1 MNGLKYIRTRCNLS
15 LIELAD
21 MIGVSRQALSSW
33 ENGRKDIPEQR
44 LDQLAEFFG
53 VNREFL
59 GEISDEMKNDLID
72 KAMFRYDENGKEYYR
87 FRPQEGVTSLDQTR
101 VSFFFDNSQKSLDEE
116 YILARHKKQEM
127 LEAIKNIIKWT
138 ENAGSISAQI
148 VCINRGCYVY
158 GMINEMMEEMKKKDA
173 HLKMP
178 FFYELVDVWKA
189 MLVAYG
195 IIDKEEIS
203 KCDRKKSYCGEDREW
218 ILELSKQIKEHWDT
232 EYAYCEE
239 YRKDVQN
246 KLKAKETELKE
257 TKSLEEQI
265 TDIENDR
272 KEFIMSRTLMEKKE
286 LRDLNEEYRGNTGIV
301 K

>member
-15 LIELAD
+15 LSELAD
-21 MIGVSRQALSSW
+21 MVGVSRQALSSW

-44 LDQLAEFFG
+44 LEQLAEFFG
-53 VNREFL
+53 VNRKFL
-59 GEISDEMKNDLID
+59 GEISDEMKNTLIN

-87 FRPQEGVTSLDQTR
+87 FKPQKGVTSLDQTR

-116 YILARHKKQEM
+116 YILANHKKQEM
-127 LEAIKNIIKWT
+127 LEVIKNIIEWT

-158 GMINEMMEEMKKKDA
+158 GMINEMMEEMKKKDV

-195 IIDKEEIS
+195 IMDKEEIS
-203 KCDRKKSYCGEDREW
+203 DFDRRNVYCGEDGEW
-218 ILELSKQIKEHWDT
+218 ILELSEQIKAHWDA
-232 EYAYCEE
+232 EYAYCKK
-239 YRKDVQN
+239 YHQDRQN
-246 KLKAKETELKE
+246 KSRVKETGTKE
-257 TKSLEEQI
+257 TKSFEEQI
-265 TDIENDR
+265 ADIENDR
-272 KEFIMSRTLMEKKE
+272 KEFIRKYSE
-286 LRDLNEEYRGNTGIV
+286 L

>member
-15 LIELAD
+15 LSELAD
-21 MIGVSRQALSSW
+21 MVGVSRQALSSW

-44 LDQLAEFFG
+44 LEQLAEFFG
-53 VNREFL
+53 VNRKFL
-59 GEISDEMKNDLID
+59 GEISDEMKNTLIN

-87 FRPQEGVTSLDQTR
+87 FKPQEGVTSLDQTR

-116 YILARHKKQEM
+116 YILAKHKKQEL
-127 LEAIKNIIKWT
+127 LEVIKNIIEWT

-158 GMINEMMEEMKKKDA
+158 GMINEMMEEMKKKDV

-195 IIDKEEIS
+195 IMDKEEIS
-203 KCDRKKSYCGEDREW
+203 DFDRRNVYCGEDGEW
-218 ILELSKQIKEHWDT
+218 ILELSEQIKAHWDA
-232 EYAYCEE
+232 EYAYCKK
-239 YRKDVQN
+239 YHQDRQN
-246 KLKAKETELKE
+246 KSRVKETGTKE

-265 TDIENDR
+265 ADIENDR
-272 KEFIMSRTLMEKKE
+272 KEFIRKYSE
-286 LRDLNEEYRGNTGIV
+286 L

>member
-15 LIELAD
+15 LSELAD
-21 MIGVSRQALSSW
+21 MVGVSRQALSSW

-44 LDQLAEFFG
+44 LEQLAEFFG
-53 VNREFL
+53 VNRKFL
-59 GEISDEMKNDLID
+59 GEISDEMKNTLIN

-87 FRPQEGVTSLDQTR
+87 FKPQEGVTSLDQTR

-116 YILARHKKQEM
+116 YILAKHKKQEL
-127 LEAIKNIIKWT
+127 LEVIKNIIEWT

-158 GMINEMMEEMKKKDA
+158 GMINEMMEEMKKKDV

-195 IIDKEEIS
+195 IMDKEEIS
-203 KCDRKKSYCGEDREW
+203 DFDRRNVYCGEDVEW
-218 ILELSKQIKEHWDT
+218 ILELSEQIKAHWDA
-232 EYAYCEE
+232 EYAYCKK
-239 YRKDVQN
+239 YHQDRQN
-246 KLKAKETELKE
+246 KSRVKETGTKE

-265 TDIENDR
+265 ADIENDR
-272 KEFIMSRTLMEKKE
+272 KEFIRKYSE
-286 LRDLNEEYRGNTGIV
+286 L

>member
-15 LIELAD
+15 LSELAD
-21 MIGVSRQALSSW
+21 MVGVSRQALSSW

-44 LDQLAEFFG
+44 LEQLAEFFG
-53 VNREFL
+53 VNRKFL
-59 GEISDEMKNDLID
+59 GEISDEMKNTLIN

-87 FRPQEGVTSLDQTR
+87 FKSQKGVTSLDQTR

-116 YILARHKKQEM
+116 YILAKHKKQEM
-127 LEAIKNIIKWT
+127 LEVIKNIIEWT

-158 GMINEMMEEMKKKDA
+158 GMINEMMEEMKKKDV

-195 IIDKEEIS
+195 IMDKEEIS
-203 KCDRKKSYCGEDREW
+203 DFDRRNVYCGEDGEW
-218 ILELSKQIKEHWDT
+218 ILELSEQIKAHWDA
-232 EYAYCEE
+232 EYAYCKK
-239 YRKDVQN
+239 YHQDRQN
-246 KLKAKETELKE
+246 KSRVKETGTKE

-265 TDIENDR
+265 ADIENDR
-272 KEFIMSRTLMEKKE
+272 KEFIRKYSE
-286 LRDLNEEYRGNTGIV
+286 L

>member
-15 LIELAD
+15 LSELAD
-21 MIGVSRQALSSW
+21 MVGVSRQALSSW

-44 LDQLAEFFG
+44 LEQLAEFFG
-53 VNREFL
+53 VNRKFL
-59 GEISDEMKNDLID
+59 GEISDEMKNTLIN

-87 FRPQEGVTSLDQTR
+87 FKPQEGVTSLDQTR

-116 YILARHKKQEM
+116 YILAKHKKQEM
-127 LEAIKNIIKWT
+127 LEVIKNIIEWT

-158 GMINEMMEEMKKKDA
+158 GMINEMMEEMKKKDV

-195 IIDKEEIS
+195 IMDKEEIS
-203 KCDRKKSYCGEDREW
+203 DFDRRNVYCGEDGEW
-218 ILELSKQIKEHWDT
+218 ILELSEQIKAHWDA
-232 EYAYCEE
+232 EYAYCKK
-239 YRKDVQN
+239 YHQDGQN
-246 KLKAKETELKE
+246 KLRVKETGTKE

-272 KEFIMSRTLMEKKE
+272 KEFIRKYSE
-286 LRDLNEEYRGNTGIV
+286 L

>member
-15 LIELAD
+15 LSELAD
-21 MIGVSRQALSSW
+21 MLGVSRQALSSW

-44 LDQLAEFFG
+44 VEQLAEFFG
-53 VNREFL
+53 VKREFL
-59 GEISDEMKNDLID
+59 GEISDEMKNELID

-87 FRPQEGVTSLDQTR
+87 FKPQEGVTSLDQTR

-116 YILARHKKQEM
+116 YVLARHKKQE
-127 LEAIKNIIKWT
+127 LLGEIKNIIEWT
-138 ENAGSISAQI
+138 ENVGSISAQI

-158 GMINEMMEEMKKKDA
+158 GMINEMMEEMQKKDS

-178 FFYELVDVWKA
+178 FFYELIDVWKA

-203 KCDRKKSYCGEDREW
+203 EFDRRKVYCSEDGEW
-218 ILELSKQIKEHWDT
+218 ILELSEQIKAHWVA
-232 EYAYCEE
+232 EYAYCEKYHQE
-239 YRKDVQN
+239 VQN
-246 KLKAKETELKE
+246 KSKANESEIEE

-265 TDIENDR
+265 ADIENDR
-272 KEFIMSRTLMEKKE
+272 KEFIRKHPE
-286 LRDLNEEYRGNTGIV
+286 LF
-301 K
+301 

>member
-15 LIELAD
+15 LSELAD
-21 MIGVSRQALSSW
+21 MVGVSRQALSSW

-44 LDQLAEFFG
+44 LKQLAEFFG

-59 GEISDEMKNDLID
+59 GEISDEIKNTLIN

-87 FRPQEGVTSLDQTR
+87 FKPQEGVTSLDQTR

-116 YILARHKKQEM
+116 YILARHKKQEI
-127 LEAIKNIIKWT
+127 LEVIKNIIEWT
-138 ENAGSISAQI
+138 ENAGSISTQI
-148 VCINRGCYVY
+148 ICINRGCYVY

-195 IIDKEEIS
+195 IMDKEEIS
-203 KCDRKKSYCGEDREW
+203 DFDRRTAYCGEDGEW
-218 ILELSKQIKEHWDT
+218 ILELSEQIKAHWDA
-232 EYAYCEE
+232 EYAY
-239 YRKDVQN
+239 YKKYHQDVQN
-246 KLKAKETELKE
+246 KLKATEIGSKE

-265 TDIENDR
+265 ADIENDR
-272 KEFIMSRTLMEKKE
+272 KEFIRKHPE
-286 LRDLNEEYRGNTGIV
+286 LNRRSETGRRH
-301 K
+301 

>member
-15 LIELAD
+15 LSELAD
-21 MIGVSRQALSSW
+21 MVGVSRQALSSW

-44 LDQLAEFFG
+44 LEQLAEFFG
-53 VNREFL
+53 VNRKFL
-59 GEISDEMKNDLID
+59 GEISDEMKNTLIN

-87 FRPQEGVTSLDQTR
+87 FKPQEGVTSLDQTR

-116 YILARHKKQEM
+116 YILAKHKKQEL
-127 LEAIKNIIKWT
+127 LEVIKNIIEWT

-158 GMINEMMEEMKKKDA
+158 GMINEMMEEMKKKDV

-195 IIDKEEIS
+195 IMDKEEIS
-203 KCDRKKSYCGEDREW
+203 DFDRKNVYCGEDGEW
-218 ILELSKQIKEHWDT
+218 ILELSEQIKAHWDA
-232 EYAYCEE
+232 EYAYCKK
-239 YRKDVQN
+239 YHQDRQN
-246 KLKAKETELKE
+246 KSRVKETGTKE
-257 TKSLEEQI
+257 TKSFEEQI
-265 TDIENDR
+265 ADIENDR
-272 KEFIMSRTLMEKKE
+272 KEFIRKYSE
-286 LRDLNEEYRGNTGIV
+286 L

>member
-15 LIELAD
+15 LSELAD
-21 MIGVSRQALSSW
+21 MVGVSRQALSSW

-44 LDQLAEFFG
+44 LEQLAEFFG
-53 VNREFL
+53 VNRKFL
-59 GEISDEMKNDLID
+59 GEISDEMKNTLIN

-87 FRPQEGVTSLDQTR
+87 FKPQEGVTSLDQTR

-116 YILARHKKQEM
+116 YILAKHKKQEL
-127 LEAIKNIIKWT
+127 LEVIKNIIEWT

-158 GMINEMMEEMKKKDA
+158 GMINEMMEEMKKKDV

-195 IIDKEEIS
+195 IMDKEEIS
-203 KCDRKKSYCGEDREW
+203 DFDRKNVYCGEDGEW
-218 ILELSKQIKEHWDT
+218 ILELSEQIKAHWDA
-232 EYAYCEE
+232 EYAYCKK
-239 YRKDVQN
+239 YHQDRQN
-246 KLKAKETELKE
+246 KSRVKETGTKE

-265 TDIENDR
+265 ADIENDR
-272 KEFIMSRTLMEKKE
+272 KEFIRKYSE
-286 LRDLNEEYRGNTGIV
+286 L